1 LTALLHL
8 SYNHGLKG
16 IEAAMRP
23 KWDLKKTGWVLV
35 GALVLFIA
43 TPMGWVFSFSPVL
56 RRLFNDVFYAEWVHV
71 AAHIILFSLL
81 GFGFNWARG
90 RAGRGPAL
98 ALTIGLALG
107 VGLVQEILQMISR
120 GHPFG
125 AASLYDLVVDSV
137 GAALGYAAYRVR
149 QRWARR

>member
-1 LTALLHL
+1 
-8 SYNHGLKG
+8 
-16 IEAAMRP
+16 MRP
-23 KWDLKKTGWVLV
+23 KWDFKKSGWGLVVL
-35 GALVLFIA
+35 LVLFIV
-43 TPMGWVFSFSPVL
+43 TPLGWVFSFSPVL
-56 RRLFNDVFYAEWVHV
+56 RRLFNNVFYAEWVHV
-71 AAHIILFSLL
+71 VAHIVLFSLL

-107 VGLVQEILQMISR
+107 VGLGQEILQMISR

-137 GAALGYAAYRVR
+137 GAALGYAAFRTQ

>member
-1 LTALLHL
+1 M
-8 SYNHGLKG
+8 K
-16 IEAAMRP
+16 P
-23 KWDLKKTGWVLV
+23 KWDFKKSGWVLV
-35 GALVLFIA
+35 GLWVLFIA

-56 RRLFNDVFYAEWVHV
+56 RRLFDTIFYAEWVHV

-90 RAGRGPAL
+90 RVGRGPAL
-98 ALTIGLALG
+98 VLTVGLALL

-120 GHPFG
+120 GHLFG
-125 AASLYDLVVDSV
+125 AASLYDLVVDMV
-137 GAALGYAAYRVR
+137 GAALGYAVYRAR